1 MRKII
6 HWNAYPIL
14 RLLLP
19 YVGGILTVVYGN
31 GFSSMMLHV
40 LFLIGLLWIIV
51 AYFFP
56 EKGFFGMAIILLWYV
71 IGQFS
76 AWKYDDRNAPQHF
89 SQFCKPDSLIA
100 LKGIIVDITEKL
112 KYIRVTVQ
120 VKSVFDQERSFIAD
134 GNLLLQLKKDTTNS
148 MLRYGDA
155 LAFRAK
161 VEAIPARMNPYS
173 FDYQRFWHYKN
184 IHYQSFSEISKVQ
197 RLAQSRGNPLMQLA
211 YDCRE
216 RCIQTLRKYL
226 ATDEAFSVA
235 AALILG
241 YRDAVDADLATAYT
255 DTGAMHLLAVSGMH
269 VGLLYSA
276 LIFLFQFQMSGSRTW
291 SYIRTSILFVSV
303 WGFTLL
309 TGAGAS
315 MLRAAAM
322 FSLFYIGRALH
333 RSTDKYHIWAISAFL
348 LLLWNPYQLFDVGF
362 QLSYLA
368 VLGIVLFYYRIYK
381 LLYFKS
387 KILKYA
393 WQTVAVGLAAQL
405 TTLPISLYY
414 FGQFPTYFWLSGLL
428 AIPISTIALYL
439 GIVLLL
445 TEPFCPYL
453 SPLIGHLLQIFI
465 NWMNSSIRF
474 VQDLPS
480 AVHSVHWVAG
490 STVFVLYGILICWAI
505 GIQRRRLNWVL
516 YGMCLTGIAA
526 AQYAFKTWY
535 NYQYC
540 GIIVYN
546 SGKNTLIDILQQKKC
561 YTFFSENCHK
571 NTRDRL
577 SQKYHK
583 VMNISSFTD
592 CSLNESLKDTSIFYN
607 KNSIYFK
614 GIQLRVLDKF
624 QKKVASL
631 PNNWVEQYLL
641 IVDNPDI
648 SMFELKKLNNFKQ
661 IIFNTSNQKTNV
673 IRWKRECQQLG
684 ISYYDI
690 GEKGAWMLKLNH

>member
-19 YVGGILTVVYGN
+19 YVGGIMTVAYGH
-31 GFSSMMLHV
+31 GFSPMILPI
-40 LFLIGLLWIIV
+40 LFLLGLLWIIV
-51 AYFFP
+51 AYFLP
-56 EKGFFGMAIILLWYV
+56 EKGHFGIAIMVFWYLT
-71 IGQFS
+71 GQFF
-76 AWKYDDRNAPQHF
+76 AWKHDDRNSPQHF
-89 SQFCKPDSLIA
+89 SRFCKPDSLVA
-100 LKGIIVDITEKL
+100 LKGIVIDITEKL

-120 VKSVFDQERSFIAD
+120 VKNVFNNERSLNTD

-148 MLRYGDA
+148 TLHYGDE

-161 VEAIPARMNPYS
+161 VETVSAPMNPNS
-173 FDYQRFWHYKN
+173 FDYQRFLHYKN

-197 RLAQSRGNPLMQLA
+197 RLHQSRGHPLMQLA
-211 YDCRE
+211 YNCRE
-216 RCIQTLRKYL
+216 RCIQILRKYL

-241 YRDAVDADLATAYT
+241 YRDAVDADIATAYT

-269 VGLLYSA
+269 IGLLYGA

-291 SYIRTSILFVSV
+291 SYLRTSILFVSV

-322 FSLFYIGRALH
+322 FSLFYVGRALH
-333 RSTDKYHIWAISAFL
+333 RLTDMYHIWAISAFL

-368 VLGIVLFYYRIYK
+368 VLGIVLYYYKIYK

-387 KILKYA
+387 KILKYG
-393 WQTVAVGLAAQL
+393 WQSIALGLAAQL

-428 AIPISTIALYL
+428 AIPISTVALYL
-439 GIVLLL
+439 GIILLL
-445 TEPFCPYL
+445 TDPFLPYI
-453 SPLIGHLLQIFI
+453 SPMIGKLLQIFI
-465 NWMNSSIRF
+465 DGMNGSIRL
-474 VQDLPS
+474 VQSLPA
-480 AVHSVHWVAG
+480 AVHSVSWVTG
-490 STVFVLYGILICWAI
+490 IIVFILYGILICWTIAI
-505 GIQRRRLNWVL
+505 LRRRLNWVL
-516 YGMCLTGIAA
+516 YGMFLTCVMAA
-526 AQYAFKTWY
+526 HYAFREWS

-561 YTFFSENCHK
+561 YTFFSENCHRT
-571 NTRDRL
+571 TRTRL
-577 SQKYHK
+577 AQKYHK
-583 VMNISSFTD
+583 VMNISSFTN
-592 CSLNESLKDTSIFYN
+592 CSLNESYKDTSVFYN
-607 KNSIYFK
+607 RNSIYFK

-641 IVDNPDI
+641 IVDNPAI
-648 SMFELKKLNNFKQ
+648 SMYALKKQNDFKQ
-661 IIFNTSNQKTNV
+661 IIFNTSNQKSNV
-673 IRWKRECQQLG
+673 LRWKRECQELG
-684 ISYYDI
+684 IAYYDI
-690 GEKGAWMLKLNH
+690 GEKGAWMLKLSD

>member
-19 YVGGILTVVYGN
+19 YVGGILSVVSGN
-31 GFSSMMLHV
+31 CFSSMMLHV
-40 LFLIGLLWIIV
+40 LFLIGLLWVIV
-51 AYFFP
+51 AYFFE
-56 EKGFFGMAIILLWYV
+56 EKGYFGIGIMMFWYI

-76 AWKYDDRNAPQHF
+76 AWKYDDRNSPQHF
-89 SQFCKPDSLIA
+89 SRFCKPDSLVA
-100 LKGIIVDITEKL
+100 LKGIVVDITEKL

-120 VKSVFDQERSFIAD
+120 VKNVFNNERSLTTD
-134 GNLLLQLKKDTTNS
+134 GNLLLQLKKDSTHS
-148 MLRYGDA
+148 IVRYGDE

-161 VEAIPARMNPYS
+161 VEAVPAPMNPYS
-173 FDYQRFWHYKN
+173 FDYQRFLHYKN
-184 IHYQSFSEISKVQ
+184 IHYQSFTELSKVQ
-197 RLAQSRGNPLMQLA
+197 QLSRNRGHLLMQLA

-216 RCIQTLRKYL
+216 RCIQILRKYL

-241 YRDAVDADLATAYT
+241 YRDAVDADIATAYT

-269 VGLLYSA
+269 IGLLYGA

-291 SYIRTSILFVSV
+291 SYLRTSILFVSV

-322 FSLFYIGRALH
+322 FSLFYVGRALH
-333 RSTDKYHIWAISAFL
+333 RATDMYHIWAISAFA

-368 VLGIVLFYYRIYK
+368 VLGIVLYYYKIYK

-387 KILKYA
+387 RILKYA
-393 WQTVAVGLAAQL
+393 WQTIAVSLAAQL

-428 AIPISTIALYL
+428 AIPISTVALYL
-439 GIVLLL
+439 GIILLL
-445 TEPFCPYL
+445 TEPFFPYI
-453 SPLIGHLLQIFI
+453 SPMIGHLLQIFI
-465 NWMNSSIRF
+465 NWMNGSIRL
-474 VQDLPS
+474 VQSLPA
-480 AVHSVHWVAG
+480 AVHSVHWVTG
-490 STVFVLYGILICWAI
+490 SVVFMLYGILICWTIAV
-505 GIQRRRLNWVL
+505 QQRRLNWVI
-516 YGMCLTGIAA
+516 YGMFLTCVVAA
-526 AQYAFKTWY
+526 NYAFQAWS

-546 SGKNTLIDILQQKKC
+546 SGKNTLIDILQEKKC
-561 YTFFSENCHK
+561 HTFFSENCHRT
-571 NTRDRL
+571 TRARL

-583 VMNISSFTD
+583 VMNINSFTN
-592 CSLNESLKDTSIFYN
+592 CSLNESYKDTSIFYN
-607 KNSIYFK
+607 KNSIYFR
-614 GIQLRVLDKF
+614 GIQIRVLDKF
-624 QKKVASL
+624 HKKVASL
-631 PNNWVEQYLL
+631 PNNWVAQYLL
-641 IVDNPDI
+641 IVDNPKI
-648 SMFELKKLNNFKQ
+648 SMLDLKKQNDFKQ
-661 IIFNTSNQKTNV
+661 IIFNTSNQKNNV
-673 IRWKRECQQLG
+673 LRWKQECQQLG
-684 ISYYDI
+684 IPYYDI
-690 GEKGAWMLKLNH
+690 GEKGAWMLKLSH

>member
-19 YVGGILTVVYGN
+19 YVGGIVTVVWGI
-31 GFSSMMLHV
+31 GFQPMMLHA
-40 LFLIGLLWIIV
+40 LFLIGLLWVIV

-56 EKGFFGMAIILLWYV
+56 EKGYFSMAIVLFWYV
-71 IGQFS
+71 FGQFS
-76 AWKYDDRNAPQHF
+76 AWKSDDRSSPQHF
-89 SQFCKPDSLIA
+89 SSFCKPDSLVA

-120 VKSVFDQERSFIAD
+120 VKSVFDNERSFIAD
-134 GNLLLQLKKDTTNS
+134 GNLLLQLKKDITNS
-148 MLRYGDA
+148 TLRYGDE
-155 LAFRAK
+155 LAVRAK
-161 VEAIPARMNPYS
+161 VEAIPAPMNPYL
-173 FDYQRFWHYKN
+173 FDYQRFLHYKN
-184 IHYQSFSEISKVQ
+184 IHYQSFAEISKVQ
-197 RLAQSRGNPLMQLA
+197 RLAQNRGNRLMQLA

-216 RCIQTLRKYL
+216 RCIQVLRKYL

-241 YRDAVDADLATAYT
+241 YRDAVDADIATAYT

-269 VGLLYSA
+269 IGLLYGA

-291 SYIRTSILFVSV
+291 SYLRTSILFVSV

-322 FSLFYIGRALH
+322 FSLFYVGRALQ
-333 RSTDKYHIWAISAFL
+333 RSTDMYHIWAISAFL

-368 VLGIVLFYYRIYK
+368 VLGIVLYYSKIYK

-393 WQTVAVGLAAQL
+393 WQTVAIGSAAQL
-405 TTLPISLYY
+405 MTLPLSLYY

-428 AIPISTIALYL
+428 AIPISTVALYL
-439 GIVLLL
+439 GILLL
-445 TEPFCPYL
+445 LIDPFLPYI
-453 SPLIGHLLQIFI
+453 SPMIGELLQIFI
-465 NWMNSSIRF
+465 NGMNGSIRL
-474 VQDLPS
+474 VQRLPA
-480 AVHSVHWVAG
+480 AVHSVNWVSG
-490 STVFVLYGILICWAI
+490 SIVFILYGILICWTIAV
-505 GIQRRRLNWVL
+505 QRRRLNWVV
-516 YGMCLTGIAA
+516 YGMFLTCVVAA
-526 AQYAFKTWY
+526 HYAFQIWS

-546 SGKNTLIDILQQKKC
+546 SGKSTLIDILQEKKC
-561 YTFFSENCHK
+561 YTFFSENCHRT
-571 NTRDRL
+571 TRTRL

-583 VMNISSFTD
+583 IMNISSFTN
-592 CSLNESLKDTSIFYN
+592 CSLNESYKDTSILYN

-614 GIQLRVLDKF
+614 GIRIRVLDKF

-648 SMFELKKLNNFKQ
+648 SMFDLKNQNDFKQ
-661 IIFNTSNQKTNV
+661 IIFNTSNQKNNV
-673 IRWKRECQQLG
+673 LRWKKECQQLG
-684 ISYYDI
+684 IAYYDI

>member
-1 MRKII
+1 
-6 HWNAYPIL
+6 
-14 RLLLP
+14 
-19 YVGGILTVVYGN
+19 VGGILTIVYGI

-40 LFLIGLLWIIV
+40 LCLIGLLWLIV

-56 EKGFFGMAIILLWYV
+56 EKGFFGTAIVVFWYL

-76 AWKYDDRNAPQHF
+76 AWKCDDRHSPQHF
-89 SQFCKPDSLIA
+89 SRFCKPDSLIA
-100 LKGIIVDITEKL
+100 FKGIVVDITEKL

-120 VKSVFDQERSFIAD
+120 VKNVFDSEHSFTTN
-134 GNLLLQLKKDTTNS
+134 GNLWLQLRKDTTNS
-148 MLRYGDA
+148 MLHYGDE

-161 VEAIPARMNPYS
+161 VAVVSAPTNPYS
-173 FDYQRFWHYKN
+173 FDFQRFLHYKN

-197 RLAQSRGNPLMQLA
+197 RLAQNQGNPLMQFA

-216 RCIQTLRKYL
+216 RCIQILRKYL

-291 SYIRTSILFVSV
+291 SYLRTSILFISV

-333 RSTDKYHIWAISAFL
+333 RSTDMYHIWAISAFL

-368 VLGIVLFYYRIYK
+368 VLGIILYYSKIYK
-381 LLYFKS
+381 QLYFKS
-387 KILKYA
+387 KILKYV
-393 WQTVAVGLAAQL
+393 WQTIAIGLAAQL

-428 AIPISTIALYL
+428 AIPISTIALYI

-445 TEPFCPYL
+445 TDPFLPYF
-453 SPLIGHLLQIFI
+453 SPIIGKLLQVFI
-465 NWMNSSIRF
+465 NWMNGSIRL
-474 VQDLPS
+474 VQNLPA
-480 AVHSVHWVAG
+480 AVHSVSWVTG
-490 STVFVLYGILICWAI
+490 SVVFILYGILICWTIA
-505 GIQRRRLNWVL
+505 IQRRRLNWVL
-516 YGMCLTGIAA
+516 YGMFLTSVIAA
-526 AQYAFKTWY
+526 QDAFQAWS

-540 GIIVYN
+540 GIIVYD
-546 SGKNTLIDILQQKKC
+546 SGKNTLIDILKEKKC

-571 NTRDRL
+571 NTRTRL

-583 VMNISSFTD
+583 VMNINSFTD
-592 CSLNESLKDTSIFYN
+592 CSLNESYKDTCIFYN
-607 KNSIYFK
+607 KNSIYFR
-614 GIQLRVLDKF
+614 GVYLRVLDKF

-648 SMFELKKLNNFKQ
+648 SMSELKKLNNFKQ

-673 IRWKRECQQLG
+673 IRWKKECQQLG